1 MNEDLIKQEFV
12 RENIERDIRAIFEAQ
27 YLIATER
34 VYTSA
39 IYPTQVGQR
48 RSLVRE
54 QGYGRLV
61 RGTTGLLLSALRN
74 PVYSVG
80 FSGRGVVAT
89 SNVPLYIRFL
99 DMKKHGN
106 YQIYN
111 RQIYGILY
119 HDTLGK
125 IKYEYQDYVR
135 ERVKEMFVGSL
146 K

>member
-39 IYPTQVGQR
+39 IYPTQVGQG

-61 RGTTGLLLSALRN
+61 RGTTGRLLSAFLCIGYIAVAVDRQHRGFHDMLCDTRV
-74 PVYSVG
+74 VYD
-80 FSGRGVVAT
+80 
-89 SNVPLYIRFL
+89 I
-99 DMKKHGN
+99 
-106 YQIYN
+106 
-111 RQIYGILY
+111 
-119 HDTLGK
+119 
-125 IKYEYQDYVR
+125 
-135 ERVKEMFVGSL
+135 
-146 K
+146 

>member
-54 QGYGRLV
+54 QGYGRPGAGYYRPAAQRLTQPRLQRRV
-61 RGTTGLLLSALRN
+61 
-74 PVYSVG
+74 
-80 FSGRGVVAT
+80 FGRGGGRHFQRP
-89 SNVPLYIRFL
+89 PLYPL
-99 DMKKHGN
+99 PG
-106 YQIYN
+106 
-111 RQIYGILY
+111 
-119 HDTLGK
+119 
-125 IKYEYQDYVR
+125 YE
-135 ERVKEMFVGSL
+135 ETWKL
-146 K
+146 WHL

>member
-39 IYPTQVGQR
+39 IYPTQVGQG

-61 RGTTGLLLSALRN
+61 RGTTGRLLSALHN

-80 FSGRGVVAT
+80 FPGGGGRHFQHP
-89 SNVPLYIRFL
+89 PLYPL
-99 DMKKHGN
+99 PG
-106 YQIYN
+106 
-111 RQIYGILY
+111 
-119 HDTLGK
+119 
-125 IKYEYQDYVR
+125 YE
-135 ERVKEMFVGSL
+135 ETWKL
-146 K
+146 WHL